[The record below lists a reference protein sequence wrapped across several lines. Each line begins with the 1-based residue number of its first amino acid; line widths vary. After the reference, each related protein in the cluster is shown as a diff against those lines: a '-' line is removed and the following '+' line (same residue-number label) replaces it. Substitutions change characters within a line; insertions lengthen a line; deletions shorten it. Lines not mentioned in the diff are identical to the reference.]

1 MCGIAG
7 VISIDDS
14 RRPMLEGM
22 LNQLSHRGP
31 DDRGVLLGDNF
42 ALGMTRLA
50 VVNIGNGK
58 QPVDNSDNNL
68 IVVFNGEI
76 YNYRQLIIEYKHLF
90 DEHCDIHGISEAL
103 LITKLF
109 EEFDISFVE
118 LLRGMFAIAIWD
130 KTNSRLVLIRDRFG
144 EKPLYYS
151 VQKNMIVFASEIH
164 AFRNTASNFS
174 VNMTAVQDVFEY
186 GYILNQDTIFNEILV
201 VPPATV
207 LEIREGELTSHIYWK
222 HDARNKISC
231 GVHQA
236 LEILDASISASVQL
250 QSYSERNFGVYLSGG
265 VDSSLIA
272 FYLQQINSKKVDSFS
287 IGFHEKLFDESGV
300 ANSVSL
306 SIGTSH
312 HTFLLSPTRE
322 NLERCLFSLDQPFAD
337 SSYFPSFFLN
347 QFAHDNGIVVAFGGD
362 GGDESFLGYD
372 RYRAILI
379 AHRFRI
385 PLRLSRYLVKNMDFR
400 SSRYSKFLKVK
411 SSYSDFYELYHELVQ
426 LNNLDVFKSVFS
438 KDISSR
444 NRKLSRGNFLE
455 NVEDLIELDLN
466 TYLPGDILFKTD
478 RASMAHGVELRSPF
492 LDHKYFELA
501 SSLPTPMRIRLS
513 QGKFLLKK
521 LVSKKIPE
529 VDFYRTKMGFGI
541 PRADWMRGPFLPILE
556 EILLS
561 ESCKNRGWFDV
572 KQLRH
577 EIEMHKSGNDRDN
590 ILWPALIIESWAQRW
605 L

>member
-14 RRPMLEGM
+14 RAHMLEGM
-22 LNQLSHRGP
+22 LDKLSHRGP
-31 DDRGVLLGDNF
+31 DGRGVLLGDNF

-50 VVNIGNGK
+50 VVNIGSGK
-58 QPVDNSDNNL
+58 QPVDNSDNTL

-76 YNYRQLIIEYKHLF
+76 YNFRQLIIEYRHLF
-90 DEHCDIHGISEAL
+90 GENCDIYGISEAV
-103 LITKLF
+103 LITRLF

-130 KTNSRLVLIRDRFG
+130 KTNARLVLIRDRFG

-151 VQKNMIVFASEIH
+151 VQKNMIFFASEIH
-164 AFRNTASNFS
+164 AFRNIATNFS
-174 VNMTAVQDVFEY
+174 INMTAVQDVFEY
-186 GYILNQDTIFNEILV
+186 GYILNQDTIFKEILI

-207 LEIREGELTSHIYWK
+207 LEIREGEIASHIYWK
-222 HDARNKISC
+222 YDARNKISC

-272 FYLQQINSKKVDSFS
+272 FYLQQINSTKVDSFS
-287 IGFHEKLFDESGV
+287 IGFREKLFDESAV
-300 ANSVSL
+300 AKSVSL

-312 HTFLLSPTRE
+312 HSFILSPTRE
-322 NLERCLFSLDQPFAD
+322 NLEKCLFSLDQPFAD

-385 PLRLSRYLVKNMDFR
+385 PLRLSQYLVKNIDFH
-400 SSRYSKFLKVK
+400 SPRYSKFFKVK
-411 SSYSDFYELYHELVQ
+411 SSYSDLYKLYHELVQ
-426 LNNLDVFKSVFS
+426 LNKLDVFKSIFS
-438 KDISSR
+438 EDISSR
-444 NRKLSRGNFLE
+444 NRKFSRGNFLE

-478 RASMAHGVELRSPF
+478 RASMAHGIELRSPF
-492 LDHKYFELA
+492 LDHKYFEIA
-501 SSLPTPMRIRLS
+501 SSLPTSMRIRLFQS
-513 QGKFLLKK
+513 KFLLKK
-521 LVSKKIPE
+521 LVSEKIPE
-529 VDFYRTKMGFGI
+529 VNFYRTKMGFGI
-541 PRADWMRGPFLPILE
+541 PRADWMRGPFLPILKE
-556 EILLS
+556 VLLS

-577 EIEMHKSGNDRDN
+577 EIELHKSGIDRDN